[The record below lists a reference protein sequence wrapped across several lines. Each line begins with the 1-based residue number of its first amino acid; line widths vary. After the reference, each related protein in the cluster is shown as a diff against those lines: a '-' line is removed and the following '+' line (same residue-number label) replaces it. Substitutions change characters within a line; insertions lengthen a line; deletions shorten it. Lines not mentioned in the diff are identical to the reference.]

1 MGAKKV
7 PPYTDLF
14 WTMFF
19 KIAPF
24 LGEMNKELL
33 QASDEIAIDA
43 ICDMIVKVPLLD
55 DNNDFETKEIPLISA
70 DLQAMID
77 NMLYV
82 SCYGHK
88 AMFEDRVPAASR
100 LVSQNLAVKI
110 AHDKEADFYSSWADY
125 KRSNAVNGK
134 PG

>member
-1 MGAKKV
+1 MNREEDKILFNFHDSNNDFSMGATKV

-24 LGEMNKELL
+24 LGDMNKQLL

-43 ICDMIVKVPLLD
+43 IRDMIVKVPLLD
-55 DNNDFETKEIPLISA
+55 DNNDFETKEIPQISA

-77 NMLYV
+77 YMLYV
-82 SCYGHK
+82 LCYGHK
-88 AMFEDRVPAASR
+88 AMFEDRVPAAS
-100 LVSQNLAVKI
+100 LPEPCPENCS
-110 AHDKEADFYSSWADY
+110 
-125 KRSNAVNGK
+125 
-134 PG
+134 